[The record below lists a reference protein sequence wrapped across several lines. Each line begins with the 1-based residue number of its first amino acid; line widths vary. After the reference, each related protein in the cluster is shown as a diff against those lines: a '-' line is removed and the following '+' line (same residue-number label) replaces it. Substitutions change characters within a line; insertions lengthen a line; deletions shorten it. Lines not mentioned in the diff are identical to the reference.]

1 MRGRRQQKLPVVEL
15 SALVWSKI
23 PEMSKVR
30 PRTKLVAI
38 HPVHG
43 YAIPPPQDVKVSRRN
58 ARERNRVKSVNNGF
72 EILKRHIPSAA
83 AVKKMSK
90 VNILTQ
96 AVEYI
101 EGLQSL
107 LEEGPVRPATT
118 PLVQESGQAYQA
130 QYPAPP
136 LTPISPNTMY
146 FPHPHPHHPHPHQPP
161 STSFTPRHYES
172 GYDSNQEPYQEEGK
186 PGWHQYH
193 HQQHHQHH
201 QHQHHQPH
209 LTPLSPPD
217 SSVSASSPSTT
228 YLLPGPVNTNTSLE
242 VREDSS
248 GEEDDILDAIAE
260 WQQD

>member
-1 MRGRRQQKLPVVEL
+1 
-15 SALVWSKI
+15 
-23 PEMSKVR
+23 MSKVR

-58 ARERNRVKSVNNGF
+58 ARERNRVKCVNNGF
-72 EILKRHIPSAA
+72 EMLKRHIPSAA

-107 LEEGPVRPATT
+107 LEDDPATRRE
-118 PLVQESGQAYQA
+118 VSKAGGGYSSERAGYQEQGQGYQA

-146 FPHPHPHHPHPHQPP
+146 YPHPHPLPHSHPHPHPHPHPHQQQPA
-161 STSFTPRHYES
+161 SAFTPRHYES
-172 GYDSNQEPYQEEGK
+172 GYDSNPEPQTYQEEGK
-186 PGWHQYH
+186 PNWQQQRQ
-193 HQQHHQHH
+193 QQHYQ
-201 QHQHHQPH
+201 QPH

-217 SSVSASSPSTT
+217 SSVSATSPSTT
-228 YLLPGPVNTNTSLE
+228 GYLMPGPTSLE
-242 VREDSS
+242 VREESS